1 MYFFGNIGE
10 ENVFYDVLEQKRPFY
25 AIKNKR
31 SKSRK
36 IVKWHFPIFFFKAI

>member
-25 AIKNKR
+25 TIKKQEVKK
-31 SKSRK
+31 SKNCEMAFSYL
-36 IVKWHFPIFFFKAI
+36 FL